1 MRNTYWFYLKNIFI
15 NPIKAAEGISNETH
29 LGRVAIISFLIGSFL
44 YVGIVL
50 MGYQALGWGDF
61 PYKQYYPNYFDPY
74 WWEVFVNPIWGLVIA
89 FGFGI
94 PCYWVGKLLGGKGR
108 FGQVITF
115 VLLASLVSLPI
126 MVIVDVYTIIKDPS
140 WIIRFAETGSNFVP
154 YESYPDKFMWVVE
167 VSYAFVAMAW
177 QAIVTLIGLTIIHR
191 ISWYKNVPGLIL
203 GNMIFVGFLLL
214 IRDHVALII

>member
-15 NPIKAAEGISNETH
+15 NPIKAAQGILRESD
-29 LGRVAIISFLIGSFL
+29 LSRVAIISFLIGSFL

-61 PYKQYYPNYFDPY
+61 PYKQYYPHYFEPF

-89 FGFGI
+89 LGFGI
-94 PCYWVGKLLGGKGR
+94 PCYWVGKLLGGKGSFR
-108 FGQVITF
+108 QVITF
-115 VLLASLVSLPI
+115 VLLASIVSLPI
-126 MVIVDVYTIIKDPS
+126 MVIVDVYTIIQDPS

-154 YESYPDKFMWVVE
+154 YDSYPDKLMWIIE

-177 QAIVTLIGLTIIHR
+177 QAIVTVVGLTVIHR
-191 ISWYKNVPGLIL
+191 ISWYKNVPGLII

-214 IRDHVALII
+214 IKDYVALII